1 MSILDTDIER
11 TDALLKCKS
20 RDRVMEWLASS
31 LSFENFAVL
40 TKKNVIIPDYSNCT
54 DLPPDVRPRRGI
66 FARQNTSKI
75 HFIDGV
81 AYSFVDLIWDED
93 TARWIITPKD
103 PSRPV
108 FLIIHEP
115 DLIPEDIYFPNET
128 LIYPKI
134 TCNGLHDGF
143 FHDPRFKFVNPY
155 RTLNGQY
162 GYVDYLESL
171 GM

>member
-1 MSILDTDIER
+1 MSILDTDIKH
-11 TDALLKCKS
+11 TDDLLKCKS
-20 RDRVMEWLASS
+20 YDRVMAWLASS

-40 TKKNVIIPDYSNCT
+40 TKKNILIPDYSNCT
-54 DLPPDVRPRRGI
+54 DQKQCFRTGRSC
-66 FARQNTSKI
+66 FAWQNTSKI

-93 TARWIITPKD
+93 TSRWIITPKD

-108 FLIIHEP
+108 FLIIREP

-128 LIYPKI
+128 LIYPRI
-134 TCNGLHDGF
+134 ACNGLPVEF

-162 GYVDYLESL
+162 GYVDYFESL